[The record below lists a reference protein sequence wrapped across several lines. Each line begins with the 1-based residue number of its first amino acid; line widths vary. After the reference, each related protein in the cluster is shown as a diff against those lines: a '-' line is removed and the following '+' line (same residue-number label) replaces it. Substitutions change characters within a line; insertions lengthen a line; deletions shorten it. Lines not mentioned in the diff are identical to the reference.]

1 MGTIK
6 DRKSKDLTEGEDIKK
21 RWQGYAEGLCK
32 KILMTQKTMMPL
44 ALSFFEIGMKTDLY
58 QFCGHCWIFQIC
70 WHIKCNTLTASSFRI
85 WNSSPGIPS
94 PPLSLF
100 TGMLPKAKNGQITV
114 QLHSLH
120 MLAKLGSKFFPV
132 GFSRKF
138 QMYKL
143 DLEKQEAP
151 EINLPTSPGSQKI
164 KGIPK
169 RNLLLL
175 HWLC

>member
-1 MGTIK
+1 
-6 DRKSKDLTEGEDIKK
+6 
-21 RWQGYAEGLCK
+21 
-32 KILMTQKTMMPL
+32 
-44 ALSFFEIGMKTDLY
+44 
-58 QFCGHCWIFQIC
+58 
-70 WHIKCNTLTASSFRI
+70 
-85 WNSSPGIPS
+85 
-94 PPLSLF
+94 
-100 TGMLPKAKNGQITV
+100 MLPKAKNGQITV
-114 QLHSLH
+114 QWHSLH

-175 HWLC
+175 H